1 MKWLRRCPRTHRASS
16 AKHRSPAPIV
26 EELEARRV
34 LSAATQAVASGI
46 VTSPENIINFVT
58 SEYVNLL
65 RRPPDSAGLSNWVNQ
80 MENGM
85 SPESVE
91 AGFVASNEYIQDFNN
106 NPSDWVTAVY
116 HDLLGRAPDSNG
128 FNHWLNNMANGE
140 SAFGVATEIAT
151 GPEREAMVIRKDY
164 TQFLGRIARNDEVDS
179 WLAVFQQGSNRANVA
194 TGIVASD
201 EFFADANKDPSTFIT
216 HAYQDVLSRTPNSNE
231 VAFWLNVY
239 NNP

>member
-1 MKWLRRCPRTHRASS
+1 MNQRATFH
-16 AKHRSPAPIV
+16 ADTPLQALL
-26 EELEARRV
+26 LE
-34 LSAATQAVASGI
+34 QA
-46 VTSPENIINFVT
+46 
-58 SEYVNLL
+58 LL
-65 RRPPDSAGLSNWVNQ
+65 LAQQLEQ
-80 MENGM
+80 
-85 SPESVE
+85 
-91 AGFVASNEYIQDFNN
+91 
-106 NPSDWVTAVY
+106 TANA
-116 HDLLGRAPDSNG
+116 APDSNG